1 MPPPADNAVP
11 PRAGPAFVNS
21 EVADMRGS
29 VVHWDGKHGVI
40 RTDDGIEVS
49 FFPVHLEA
57 NGYAGRIKVGDRL
70 RFRCEIITTKEYCL
84 DRIRAV
90 ALA

>member
-1 MPPPADNAVP
+1 M
-11 PRAGPAFVNS
+11 PAFTRT
-21 EVADMRGS
+21 EVIEMRGS
-29 VVHWDGKHGVI
+29 IVRWDGKHGVI

-49 FFPVHLEA
+49 FFPVHLVA
-57 NGYAGRIKVGDRL
+57 SGFAGRIKVGDRL
-70 RFRCEIITTKEYCL
+70 HFRCEVICTREYCL